1 MSERNDGI
9 RGTQSQTLE
18 RRLEISAPSMIKNQL
33 IGTAFS
39 SYDTDELLVFL
50 LSRQM

>member
-1 MSERNDGI
+1 M
-9 RGTQSQTLE
+9 L
-18 RRLEISAPSMIKNQL
+18 SAESAGPLKNQL

-39 SYDTDELLVFL
+39 SYDTDELPVFL